1 MSKMSQIHLDL
12 CEQANRLG
20 FESLEEAEANGY
32 HIAYDSTGWKLKLDM
47 AKAYEQARKDWE
59 KERDNYLNTMDVIKD
74 VLIDINTGLMKSG
87 DIELIKAWQLDV
99 LASEQE
105 KAIEF
110 FKKGEV

>member
-12 CEQANRLG
+12 CEQAYRLG

-59 KERDNYLNTMDVIKD
+59 KERDEVLHGLNSLISNGGHFDYDIIKH
-74 VLIDINTGLMKSG
+74 
-87 DIELIKAWQLDV
+87 
-99 LASEQE
+99 
-105 KAIEF
+105 AIEF
-110 FKKGEV
+110 IEKGEV